1 MTVSSRETVTARAA
15 GSPLPPVHRDP
26 AATTVTRR
34 ERLLALT
41 VVGVAVALWVT
52 LLGAPL
58 TSDEAGYL
66 LVGSHWS
73 PGSSLYGDYW
83 VDRPPLLVAIFALAS
98 RFPVGLTTAGVI
110 DPGVKLLGA
119 CATGLTLILTWQL
132 GRLVGT
138 RLTRWA
144 AFVAAAALLTSPLLG
159 MPEVDG
165 ELLALPC
172 VMLTVLLL
180 VHGARGPAGA
190 RALLLMAG
198 AGAAAVAAALVKQNV
213 VDGFVLAGVMLA
225 FAGRR
230 ARPRVASGTRL
241 ATAFAAGALATLT
254 AALVAA
260 ASRGTGPAGLWEA
273 VVVFRGRA
281 AAVIGQSASPATS
294 ERFVHLMTMSV
305 LSGLLPL
312 LVVALALVAR
322 AHGRAGAARWL
333 VVPAVA
339 MAAWEA
345 VAVLAGGSYWLH
357 YLTGMVPG
365 AVLLVLLCRPGPTA
379 RRVLAAAVGV
389 VVAATITAHGARA
402 LTTTPPSDDALV
414 MGWLHDHARPGDGVV
429 VAYGH
434 PDIVAGSGAT
444 SPYPQLWSLP
454 VRVRDPRLSGL
465 SGVLAGPS
473 APRWVVT
480 SGSGLDGWGLRA
492 AAAQQT
498 LAGHYAERVT
508 LGGWHVWER
517 R

>member
-159 MPEVDG
+159 VPEVDG
-165 ELLALPC
+165 ELLALPG
-172 VMLTVLLL
+172 VMLAILLL
-180 VHGARGPAGA
+180 VRGTRGPAGA
-190 RALLLMAG
+190 RALLLMTG

-213 VDGFVLAGVMLA
+213 VDGLVLAAVLLAVGGRRVAHRARRSAA
-225 FAGRR
+225 FATGG
-230 ARPRVASGTRL
+230 VVTL
-241 ATAFAAGALATLT
+241 AAAV
-254 AALVAA
+254 VAA
-260 ASRGTGPAGLWEA
+260 ASRGTGPAALWDA
-273 VVVFRGRA
+273 VVIFRGQA
-281 AAVIGQSASPATS
+281 AAVIGQSASPATTD
-294 ERFVHLMTMSV
+294 RFLHLAGMSV

-312 LVVALALVAR
+312 LVVALVLVAL
-322 AHGRAGAARWL
+322 GRRPVDAVRWL

-339 MAAWEA
+339 MTAWES
-345 VAVLAGGSYWLH
+345 VAVLVGGSYWLH
-357 YLTGMVPG
+357 YLTGLVPG
-365 AVLLVLLCRPGPTA
+365 VVLLVLLGRPGPAA
-379 RRVLAAAVGV
+379 RRVLAAAVAV
-389 VVAATITAHGARA
+389 VVAATLTGHAARA
-402 LTTTPPSDDALV
+402 LAPAPASDDARV

-444 SPYPQLWSLP
+444 SPYADLWSLP
-454 VRVRDPRLSGL
+454 VRVRDPRLGRLRGVL
-465 SGVLAGPS
+465 SGPR

-480 SGSGLDGWGLRA
+480 SGSGLDGWGLQA
-492 AAAQQT
+492 TAAQRT
-498 LAGHYAERVT
+498 LTGRYAEQVT